1 MNPLITGVINLM
13 GWSTKYLFFWNEPQ
27 IVDPNI
33 FPLDP
38 EPTQVLVP
46 LPGHRYLILWWKLL
60 VVVSPGCTEVSW
72 HVFLKQPWH
81 HMAGKESSFSR
92 ARDTCDVVKKDL
104 SLSSL
109 RSKSMHM
116 VMGSFHLDLKLT
128 CGLLLLAQELKF
140 HGVELAGP
148 SKRLQETGA
157 TGKHK
162 SNIKRDMVRKVGH
175 VAPWLNMCYYI

>member
-1 MNPLITGVINLM
+1 M
-13 GWSTKYLFFWNEPQ
+13 
-27 IVDPNI
+27 
-33 FPLDP
+33 
-38 EPTQVLVP
+38 
-46 LPGHRYLILWWKLL
+46 
-60 VVVSPGCTEVSW
+60 VVSPGCTEVSR
-72 HVFLKQPWH
+72 HAFLKPPRH

-109 RSKSMHM
+109 RSKL
-116 VMGSFHLDLKLT
+116 VMGSFHGGFKLI
-128 CGLLLLAQELKF
+128 CGLPLLVQELRF

-157 TGKHK
+157 SGKHK

-175 VAPWLNMCYYI
+175 VAPCFYLWGLLECVEQ